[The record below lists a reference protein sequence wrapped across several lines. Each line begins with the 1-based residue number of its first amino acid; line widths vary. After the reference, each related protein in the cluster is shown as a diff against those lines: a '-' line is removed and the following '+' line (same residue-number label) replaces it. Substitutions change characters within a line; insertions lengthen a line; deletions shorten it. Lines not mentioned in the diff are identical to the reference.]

1 MMKKRIVIAAL
12 WLIPFLTGCQ
22 GNKEKLKVHE
32 PVKVK
37 VVSVQTETYASP
49 KRYSGTVEEK
59 NGTSLSFATAGT
71 VQTIHVRLG
80 QQVNAGQLIATL
92 DSTSMQNSY
101 QAAQAVLEQAE
112 DAYRRMKE
120 LHDKGSLPD
129 MKWVEVQSKLEQAR
143 SMEQIAK
150 RKLGDCKLYAPFS
163 GIIAEK
169 SMEAGENVAPGMS
182 VARLVT
188 ASSLVVKI
196 SVPETEM
203 SSVRT
208 GQKAEIAI
216 TALGGE
222 TFIARVVEKG
232 VVANPLSRTYEMKLK
247 LEKPDEAIMP
257 GMVAEVSLQPYKTD
271 PKNLC
276 VIPAHIVQID
286 EHNQSFV
293 WSVKDGKAHKSIIVC
308 DEYMADGVIVS
319 SGLSANDSIIVE
331 GQQKVCEGT
340 EVTL

>member
-1 MMKKRIVIAAL
+1 MMRKRIVIATL

-22 GNKEKLKVHE
+22 GNEEKLKVHE

-92 DSTSMQNSY
+92 DPTSTQNSY

-150 RKLGDCKLYAPFS
+150 RKLDDCKLYAPFP

-203 SSVRT
+203 SSVQT
-208 GQKAEIAI
+208 GQKAEVTIKS
-216 TALGGE
+216 LEGE
-222 TFIARVVEKG
+222 TFIAQIIEKG
-232 VVANPLSRTYEMKLK
+232 VVANPLSRTYEVKLK
-247 LEKPDEAIMP
+247 LEKSDEAIMP
-257 GMVAEVSLQPYKTD
+257 GMVAEVSLRPYKTD
-271 PKNLC
+271 SRNLC

-286 EHNQSFV
+286 ERNQSFV